1 MSQCCCLSPQEE
13 RLQGTKKVNRQ
24 GRERVYKILDRI
36 QFTVPHVDI
45 ERARYFTESMRQTEG
60 ELLTLRWAKALKNV
74 AEKITVYITP
84 DQLLAGRVGQLG
96 RYGILYPEIDGDFYI
111 EVMKDLPNREKSPFQ
126 IDPTDMQILMEE
138 IAPYWEGKT
147 YHEHLNKV
155 LPAEI
160 RGVTYH
166 DERGL
171 KSKFVVSET
180 SSYRSALQGVEIH
193 AIFDDHR
200 RQPRLFD
207 RITFSMRNCNP
218 LADTGRALFFS
229 RINLLAE
236 CLDIRQLSARRH
248 QLYRL
253 VQCLRFAGG
262 CRIQRYT
269 SRIQ

>member
-1 MSQCCCLSPQEE
+1 MLVHHENGKLAQHIQMYVIFCIWRCNQKQQS
-13 RLQGTKKVNRQ
+13 
-24 GRERVYKILDRI
+24 DR
-36 QFTVPHVDI
+36 FAV
-45 ERARYFTESMRQTEG
+45 
-60 ELLTLRWAKALKNV
+60 
-74 AEKITVYITP
+74 
-84 DQLLAGRVGQLG
+84 
-96 RYGILYPEIDGDFYI
+96 
-111 EVMKDLPNREKSPFQ
+111 
-126 IDPTDMQILMEE
+126 
-138 IAPYWEGKT
+138 
-147 YHEHLNKV
+147 
-155 LPAEI
+155 
-160 RGVTYH
+160 
-166 DERGL
+166 
-171 KSKFVVSET
+171 
-180 SSYRSALQGVEIH
+180 QGVEIH

>member
-180 SSYRSALQGVEIH
+180 SSYRSALQWVPDYEKAMKRGFIDIQNE
-193 AIFDDHR
+193 AKAK
-200 RQPRLFD
+200 
-207 RITFSMRNCNP
+207 
-218 LADTGRALFFS
+218 LADLDLTNSVDIWAVSYTHLTLPT
-229 RINLLAE
+229 ILL
-236 CLDIRQLSARRH
+236 
-248 QLYRL
+248 
-253 VQCLRFAGG
+253 V
-262 CRIQRYT
+262 
-269 SRIQ
+269 